1 MEISWFGPKISQIG
15 KIPGFCV
22 YLENP
27 GCGPSTDSGPS
38 GESSVAEE
46 ELLAMLDSEVA
57 AEALAGGDTPL
68 ISEMLAMIG

>member
-1 MEISWFGPKISQIG
+1 
-15 KIPGFCV
+15 
-22 YLENP
+22 
-27 GCGPSTDSGPS
+27 
-38 GESSVAEE
+38 VAEE